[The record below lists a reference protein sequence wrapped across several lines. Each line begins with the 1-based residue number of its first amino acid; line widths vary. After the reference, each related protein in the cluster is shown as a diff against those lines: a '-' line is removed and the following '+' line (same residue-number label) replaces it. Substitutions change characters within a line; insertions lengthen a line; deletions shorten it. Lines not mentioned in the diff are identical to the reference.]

1 MRIVSKNAWHVIFSY
16 FPFTKFLLVI
26 QSSKK
31 MQKIFDFS
39 IDTYRIIYTMKN
51 EMLNH
56 SNMSC
61 YYNYFTLNYP
71 NVNPLFIK
79 EQLLHFLDNY
89 SEDKIIEINNI
100 EPFSFDIINNIRRNI
115 ALDVIS
121 ISHHNMNIYT
131 YNSKNIDRI
140 SINICDKNEI
150 STKENIDF
158 LFNYIIPKEIKVL
171 YIYQINNLE
180 LESYFYTKLETLTAL
195 TEFVDYTNKY
205 QYDNMLLLDHHFK
218 GVNLTKVKFSIQN
231 KSIVSQVK
239 DAINSLNCLTSIDL
253 YFPNG
258 TYKEFLSIVGR
269 HKLTL
274 KEIKIYKAIIY
285 SYDTFSEFP
294 SLEKLELID
303 IYKESNSLISN
314 PKLKLINIKSY
325 ERNYDIYQH
334 GNYNYYDYYI
344 HKQMNVNHNST
355 PLSIIVNNPS
365 LDTVYFE
372 NDDQPIEVQRYSI
385 ELNLLKNLR
394 VIYMDAKNR
403 TYNNVAALLYQIRSK
418 TLEVIYIRDKMQIH
432 IQDLMETCPMI
443 NTIIASDSIFII
455 GNPITKKYSN
465 IIKISIS
472 MNNPNE
478 NEIDFIGACDKL
490 EHLTVKG
497 IISNKSFEQLIE
509 NIITLKRLKVLNLI
523 ELEVIKEH
531 KRTDSY
537 FKLCSFL
544 PMLAHL
550 ESLSLPSIYK
560 SNIKKLNQFIDLP
573 FLKEIRFKTEIIPE
587 WKSPQNVLSI
597 YKGVEDVRE
606 RVNIQA
612 SYVLYKQDK

>member
-31 MQKIFDFS
+31 KQKIFDFS

-61 YYNYFTLNYP
+61 YYNYFRSNYP

-89 SEDKIIEINNI
+89 SEDKIVEINNI
-100 EPFSFDIINNIRRNI
+100 EPFSFDIINNIHRNI

-131 YNSKNIDRI
+131 YNSKNIGRI

-205 QYDNMLLLDHHFK
+205 KYDNMLLLDHNFK
-218 GVNLTKVKFSIQN
+218 GVNLTKVKFSILE

-258 TYKEFLSIVGR
+258 TYKEFLSIVDK

-303 IYKESNSLISN
+303 IYKESNLLISSPN
-314 PKLKLINIKSY
+314 LKVINIKAY

-334 GNYNYYDYYI
+334 GNYNYYNYYR

-355 PLSIIVNNPS
+355 PMSIIINNPS
-365 LDTVYFE
+365 LDTIYFE
-372 NDDQPIEVQRYSI
+372 NDDPFIEVKRYSSQ
-385 ELNLLKNLR
+385 LNLLKNLR
-394 VIYMDAKNR
+394 VIYMDAKNIS
-403 TYNNVAALLYQIRSK
+403 YNNVAALLLYLLQSK
-418 TLEVIYIRDKMQIH
+418 TLEVLYIRDEMEIH
-432 IQDLMETCPMI
+432 IQQLMENCPNI
-443 NTIIASDSIFII
+443 NTIIASSSFLII
-455 GNPITKKYSN
+455 NNPITQKYSN
-465 IIKISIS
+465 IIKLSIS
-472 MNNPNE
+472 MNGPNE

-490 EHLTVKG
+490 EHLTIKG
-497 IISNKSFEQLIE
+497 IISNERFDQLIE

-544 PMLAHL
+544 PMLPHL

-560 SNIKKLNQFIDLP
+560 SNIKRLHQFIDLP
-573 FLKEIRFKTEIIPE
+573 FLKEIRFKAEITPE
-587 WKSPQNVLSI
+587 WNSPQNVLSI
-597 YKGVEDVRE
+597 YKGVEDVRKGI
-606 RVNIQA
+606 NIHPN
-612 SYVLYKQDK
+612 YVLYK